1 MWLSAKLQQT
11 PTWSKLSYNGYR
23 HFTKGFSTTWHKSW
37 YICETN
43 VNVSVAATGKGAVT
57 WHLLPSA
64 MKSGVYYL
72 LPNALKSDVYYLLRN
87 TLKSCVYY
95 LLPNTLKS
103 GVYHLLPMC
112 HVYIKVIIMF
122 SASEGSLFYFVK
134 SLRYVPC
141 SIVTHISDSTNTS
154 LWMWFQMFSRLFDPV
169 AL

>member
-1 MWLSAKLQQT
+1 ML
-11 PTWSKLSYNGYR
+11 
-23 HFTKGFSTTWHKSW
+23 
-37 YICETN
+37 
-43 VNVSVAATGKGAVT
+43 
-57 WHLLPSA
+57 
-64 MKSGVYYL
+64 KSGVYYL
-72 LPNALKSDVYYLLRN
+72 LPNKLKTGVYYLLPN
-87 TLKSCVYY
+87 MLKSGVYYLLSNKLKSGVYY

-154 LWMWFQMFSRLFDPV
+154 L
-169 AL
+169 